1 MKKALIVLVVIVAL
15 AAGLAAWFA
24 HRPRRTAPGQ
34 PSLESL
40 NPANLSDFQKAFNR
54 SPSSVRMV
62 LLLSPT

>member
-15 AAGLAAWFA
+15 AAGLAAWYA
-24 HRPRRTAPGQ
+24 RMPRRTPSGQ

-40 NPANLSDFQKAFNR
+40 TPATLSDFQKAFNR
-54 SPSSVRMV
+54 SPTSVRMV